1 MIQPFFC
8 FRSTFRAIIRLETL
22 ATQAIQ
28 FYFELSSTTVQ
39 YEQDLRH
46 ILLNFMESISR
57 YCRMFTMSMKVNKTS
72 AYMPQR
78 EESPVLKR
86 DFTLSKSDYRP
97 VTVLPAISK
106 VFERLLQYRMGPYFE
121 NISTT
126 NRCHRKQ

>member
-1 MIQPFFC
+1 MTNSSVQI
-8 FRSTFRAIIRLETL
+8 
-22 ATQAIQ
+22 
-28 FYFELSSTTVQ
+28 YFELSSATVQ

-46 ILLNFMESISR
+46 ILLKFMESTSR
-57 YCRMFTMSMKVNKTS
+57 YCRLFTKSMKVNKTS

-78 EESPVLKR
+78 EG
-86 DFTLSKSDYRP
+86 TLSKSDNRP
-97 VTVLPAISK
+97 VTVLPAFSK